1 GGVVSMPPSLAPTF
15 LQLDIKGALGSF
27 SGSWLVGYLNGITGG
42 PGASYLFMSGALL
55 LSVLLTVFLNPHA
68 DKREPDAAR
77 AHASRRAAPA
87 HP

>member
-1 GGVVSMPPSLAPTF
+1 
-15 LQLDIKGALGSF
+15 
-27 SGSWLVGYLNGITGG
+27 
-42 PGASYLFMSGALL
+42 MSGAL

-77 AHASRRAAPA
+77 AHSRRAAPA

>member
-1 GGVVSMPPSLAPTF
+1 
-15 LQLDIKGALGSF
+15 
-27 SGSWLVGYLNGITGG
+27 
-42 PGASYLFMSGALL
+42 MSGALQ
-55 LSVLLTVFLNPHA
+55 LSEQLTVDLNPHA